1 VAEQLLDPPQS
12 PADLDDD
19 REVLIARVL
28 DALRQLVNL
37 GAAFLR
43 DAAIVKEGLGQSFAQ
58 RDRAR
63 DLVGDERRLK
73 TLSARQSCALSTSY
87 DTSPDAQGE
96 RHWSNCG
103 WLKVSRL
110 TSAGAVIPLGMLWHC
125 WREMPARATSRT
137 IGPAEG
143 RGKTGGTG
151 VIVRHAAA

>member
-1 VAEQLLDPPQS
+1 MPEERSEKSNLNNAKDT
-12 PADLDDD
+12 
-19 REVLIARVL
+19 ARVL

-58 RDRAR
+58 RDGAR

-73 TLSARQSCALSTSY
+73 TLSQLNLLGSHACFEHRTTLLRTLRAN
-87 DTSPDAQGE
+87 D
-96 RHWSNCG
+96 NCG
-103 WLKVSRL
+103 WSKVSRL
-110 TSAGAVIPLGMLWHC
+110 TSAGADPARDALAL
-125 WREMPARATSRT
+125 WREMPARAPSAS

-151 VIVRHAAA
+151 VLVRHGAA